1 MVCTYV
7 FKYYSVIAICDMHA
21 RFFAKIKFI
30 CNKRNIILYGYNYK
44 KINFLF
50 LLW

>member
-1 MVCTYV
+1 MCLRTIVLLLFV
-7 FKYYSVIAICDMHA
+7 DMHA

-30 CNKRNIILYGYNYK
+30 CNKRNIILYGYIYK

-50 LLW
+50 LLR

>member
-1 MVCTYV
+1 MCLSIKVLLLFVDMYV
-7 FKYYSVIAICDMHA
+7 
-21 RFFAKIKFI
+21 RFFVKIKFI

-50 LLW
+50 LFR